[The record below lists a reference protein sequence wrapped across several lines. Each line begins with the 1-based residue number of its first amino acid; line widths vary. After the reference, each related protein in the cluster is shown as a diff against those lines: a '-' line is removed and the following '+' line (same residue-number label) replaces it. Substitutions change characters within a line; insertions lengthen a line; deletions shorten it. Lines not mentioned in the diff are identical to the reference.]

1 MSAERL
7 AVIDD
12 YDTMEAAVLSDD
24 LIHNILKKSRDPL
37 AHFIALEQ
45 GRPGCILSKM
55 DVILTFII
63 SSSFYQHRMAII
75 DGLPRFGTAFGDVIR
90 EYSNRLHSHAF
101 TVNDKKLLDHIRFNY
116 PVDYPVD
123 HPVD

>member
-12 YDTMEAAVLSDD
+12 YDIMESAVLSDD

-55 DVILTFII
+55 DTILAFII
-63 SSSFYQHRMAII
+63 SGAFYKHRLAII

-90 EYSNRLHSHAF
+90 ENSGRLYAHAF
-101 TVNDKKLLDHIRFNY
+101 VANDKKLLDHLRFNY
-116 PVDYPVD
+116 PVG
-123 HPVD
+123 